1 MYRIISLLS
10 ILMLYTSLMFAQGHK
25 GGKTPEMRAKIDAQK
40 ISYITQQLEISPEE
54 AQLFWPLYNELKK
67 KKDLLNDEQ
76 RQLMKSIKRDSENLT
91 DKEISKI
98 SDKLVEIRV
107 SKAQLE
113 SDYHYKFKKVLS
125 PKQVMRLHLAEKQ
138 FQGMLLRRL
147 RGNGERHM
155 RRGSG
160 SN

>member
-1 MYRIISLLS
+1 
-10 ILMLYTSLMFAQGHK
+10 MLYTSLMFAQGQK

-76 RQLMKSIKRDSENLT
+76 RQLMKSIKRNSENLT
-91 DKEISKI
+91 DEELSKK
-98 SDKLVEIRV
+98 SDELVEIRV
-107 SKAQLE
+107 AKAQLDR
-113 SDYHYKFKKVLS
+113 DYHYKFKKVLS
-125 PKQVMRLHLAEKQ
+125 AKQVIRLHLAEKQ
-138 FQGMLLRRL
+138 FQNMLLRRL
-147 RGNGERHM
+147 KGNGERHM